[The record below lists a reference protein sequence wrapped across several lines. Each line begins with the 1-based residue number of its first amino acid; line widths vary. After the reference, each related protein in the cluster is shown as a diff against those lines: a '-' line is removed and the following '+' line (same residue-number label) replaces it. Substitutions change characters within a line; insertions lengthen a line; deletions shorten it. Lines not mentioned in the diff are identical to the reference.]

1 MLPLGW
7 VKEMK
12 KILFIID
19 KIELKYFEFNNLVT
33 NFWMIKEFLLRGNDV
48 RIATVSGLLL
58 RGKQAFVKC
67 YESFLNNEN
76 ICYKDVLE
84 EKLIDDFDIVMFR
97 PDPPVDIDYI
107 NATYVFDFVNKPTVI
122 NSPSSIRD
130 FNEKLHSLRFSE
142 YMTDCI
148 VTCSLK
154 DIENFL
160 KQHGQIVLK
169 PLNRC
174 FGSGV
179 MYLYE
184 GDPNTRTIINTL
196 TNNESTLVMVQK
208 FIPDVKKGDIRVLT
222 LGKKVL
228 PYTVKKLPSTDDF
241 KFNTHN
247 DNFLTKSDLTPDD
260 VNLFTPVA
268 EKLSSMG
275 IQMAGLDVIDK
286 KIIEINVTSPCYFIK
301 EINAIYGCKLEK
313 EICDFLLTPRLL
325 SV

>member
-1 MLPLGW
+1 
-7 VKEMK
+7 MK

-58 RGKQAFVKC
+58 RGKQSFVKC
-67 YESFLNNEN
+67 YESFLKNEN
-76 ICYKDVLE
+76 MCYKDVLE

-228 PYTVKKLPSTDDF
+228 PYTVKKLPSSDDF

-313 EICDFLLTPRLL
+313 EICDFLLTPSLL

>member
-1 MLPLGW
+1 
-7 VKEMK
+7 MK

-67 YESFLNNEN
+67 YESFLNDEN

-228 PYTVKKLPSTDDF
+228 PYTVKKLPSSDDF

-313 EICDFLLTPRLL
+313 EICDFLLTPSLL

>member
-1 MLPLGW
+1 
-7 VKEMK
+7 MK

>member
-1 MLPLGW
+1 
-7 VKEMK
+7 MK

-76 ICYKDVLE
+76 ICYKDALE

-107 NATYVFDFVNKPTVI
+107 NATYVFDFVNEPTVI

-228 PYTVKKLPSTDDF
+228 PYTVKKLPSSDDF

-313 EICDFLLTPRLL
+313 EICDFLLTPSLL